1 MVAGVQCSVE
11 FCFDKT
17 ALILGWG
24 RHQILA
30 VLVKAADDHHPFK
43 NDKIIEMIENINTV
57 IYIYILFFICWK

>member
-30 VLVKAADDHHPFK
+30 VLVKAADDHRIPIK
-43 NDKIIEMIENINTV
+43 NDKMI
-57 IYIYILFFICWK
+57 K